1 MGSIGEELYQEV
13 SHMVLAMWEHEPYE
27 IAEEVASRFNIS
39 MDYSL
44 ELVEKAIV
52 EEIQTEKA
60 MYDDGEEYLFD
71 WDGDALAS
79 AGFGTDEDYF

>member
-60 MYDDGEEYLFD
+60 MYDDGEEYLYD

>member
-13 SHMVLAMWEHEPYE
+13 SHMVLEMWEHEPYE

-60 MYDDGEEYLFD
+60 MYDDEEEYLYD

>member
-60 MYDDGEEYLFD
+60 MYEDEEEYLYD

>member
-60 MYDDGEEYLFD
+60 MYDDEEHLFD

>member
-27 IAEEVASRFNIS
+27 IAEEVVSRFDVS
-39 MDYSL
+39 MDYAL
-44 ELVEKAIV
+44 ELVERAIV

-60 MYDDGEEYLFD
+60 MYEEDEWLRD

>member
-13 SHMVLAMWEHEPYE
+13 SHMVVAMWENEPYE
-27 IAEEVASRFNIS
+27 IAEEVASRYSIS
-39 MDYSL
+39 MDYAL

-60 MYDDGEEYLFD
+60 MYDDDEEYLFD

>member
-60 MYDDGEEYLFD
+60 MYDDEEEYLYD

>member
-60 MYDDGEEYLFD
+60 MYDDEEEYLYD
-71 WDGDALAS
+71 WVGDALAS